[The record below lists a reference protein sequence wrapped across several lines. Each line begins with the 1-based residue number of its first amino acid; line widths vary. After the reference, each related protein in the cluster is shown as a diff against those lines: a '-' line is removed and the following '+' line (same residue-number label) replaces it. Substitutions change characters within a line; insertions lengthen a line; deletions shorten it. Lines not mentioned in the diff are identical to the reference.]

1 MKLSY
6 RNNAKNIDGYNAMK
20 LNKNMLTKIIF
31 SVGALLIFTVILY
44 GVNETDYE
52 NLSVTEVHERIESGA
67 NDFVLIDVRTL
78 PEYTGPLG
86 HLADSPLFPIQNLA
100 ENYEMLTSYQDK
112 GQDMI
117 LYCRSGNRSGQ
128 AAKFLSEKGFENLY
142 NLNGGMRAWNAKY
155 GRPAGSDNPPPNK

>member
-1 MKLSY
+1 MNLYKTL
-6 RNNAKNIDGYNAMK
+6 
-20 LNKNMLTKIIF
+20 LPKIVF
-31 SVGALLIFTVILY
+31 GFGALLLVTVFLY
-44 GVNETDYE
+44 GVNNTDYE

-67 NDFVLIDVRTL
+67 TDFVLIDVRTL

-86 HLADSPLFPIQNLA
+86 HLVDAPLFPIQNLA
-100 ENYEMLTSYQDK
+100 ENYERLKSYQDK

-142 NLNGGMRAWNAKY
+142 NMNGGMRAWNAKY
-155 GRPAGSDNPPPNK
+155 GRPDGSDDPPPNK